1 MKQRPLVWRIFPS
14 YLLVLVLAL
23 AAVTT
28 FGALAIRRFYL
39 DQTAAVLEAR
49 ARLVYQQ
56 LQPHL
61 VSGDAAGIDALCK
74 TAGRLSETRITV
86 MNRFGKVLG
95 DSHNPPEAMEYHQER
110 PEFITAHDGR
120 IGRSVRYSTT
130 LNQTLMY
137 VAIAAPEAIIRTA
150 LPISAIDQAL
160 ATLRWRIASGGAL
173 IALIAAGISWWVS
186 RRLTRPIQ
194 ELQAGAERFAGGNLE
209 HRVPVYDTV
218 ELAALAQAMNTMA
231 AQLAERIQQAVRQ
244 RMEIAA
250 ILSSMDEGV
259 VALDAEERILRVNR
273 AAADFFGGK
282 PPDDYEGRT
291 IQEVVRNNEL
301 LRLVAQAYDSDSR
314 AETDIALFE
323 PEERILYARCTPLR
337 NARDQPIGL
346 LLVLGDVTHLRRLE
360 NMRRDFAANVSHEI
374 KTPLTAIKGF
384 VETLY
389 HGQVDNPDEMRRFL
403 GIIERHVQRLATL
416 IEDLMKLSRIER
428 DSEAREMPMQTEEI
442 APVVAGAIDLCRE
455 TAAARRIA
463 IDYTPPP
470 EPLQGRIAAPLLEQ
484 AVVNLI
490 DNAVKYSEP
499 GARVSV
505 QVGMVED
512 GCRIA
517 VTDHGPGIPRQH
529 LARLFERFYRVDKAR
544 SRKLGGTGLGLAI
557 VKHIAQ
563 AHGGQVAVESTPGRG
578 STFTLTLPI
587 EKSR

>member
-1 MKQRPLVWRIFPS
+1 M
-14 YLLVLVLAL
+14 
-23 AAVTT
+23 
-28 FGALAIRRFYL
+28 
-39 DQTAAVLEAR
+39 
-49 ARLVYQQ
+49 
-56 LQPHL
+56 
-61 VSGDAAGIDALCK
+61 
-74 TAGRLSETRITV
+74 
-86 MNRFGKVLG
+86 
-95 DSHNPPEAMEYHQER
+95 
-110 PEFITAHDGR
+110 
-120 IGRSVRYSTT
+120 
-130 LNQTLMY
+130 
-137 VAIAAPEAIIRTA
+137 
-150 LPISAIDQAL
+150 
-160 ATLRWRIASGGAL
+160 
-173 IALIAAGISWWVS
+173 
-186 RRLTRPIQ
+186 
-194 ELQAGAERFAGGNLE
+194 
-209 HRVPVYDTV
+209 PVYDTV
-218 ELAALAQAMNTMA
+218 ELATLAQAMNTMA
-231 AQLAERIQQAVRQ
+231 AQLAERIEQAVRQ

-301 LRLVAQAYDSDSR
+301 LRLVARAYASDSR
-314 AETDIALFE
+314 AETDIALFD

-337 NARDQPIGL
+337 NAQDQPIGL

-389 HGQVDNPDEMRRFL
+389 HGQVDNPDETRRFL

-428 DSEAREMPMQTEEI
+428 DAETREMPMQTEEI
-442 APVVAGAIDLCRE
+442 APVVAGAVDLCQE
-455 TAAARRIA
+455 AAAARRIS
-463 IDYTPPP
+463 IDYTPPAQ
-470 EPLQGRIAAPLLEQ
+470 PLRGRIAAPLLEQ
-484 AVVNLI
+484 AIVNLI

-499 GARVSV
+499 DAKVA
-505 QVGMVED
+505 VEVAMAGED
-512 GCRIA
+512 CRIA

-578 STFTLTLPI
+578 STFTLTLPL